1 MKINISDSELAL
13 LNALRK
19 FDEVEMKTIDNI
31 PQLKGAT
38 IDIPRRG
45 KGDVVKAPIWLVKY
59 LIDIRKLT
67 ISDSLIKLLSQNLW
81 RELAQPISR
90 TSIAK
95 IDPRFYNI
103 VYVYMYILGKTAM
116 PGGKPLANK
125 DDIMAA
131 INKRREVISKLS
143 ELDLE
148 ILRDR
153 LTFEE
158 KVLLNRLRDINKDW
172 GKVLG
177 VD

>member
-19 FDEVEMKTIDNI
+19 FDEVEMKIVDNI
-31 PQLKGAT
+31 PRLKGAT
-38 IDIPRRG
+38 IDIPRR
-45 KGDVVKAPIWLVKY
+45 KRGDVVKAPIWLVEY
-59 LIDIRKLT
+59 LIDTRKLT
-67 ISDSLIKLLSQNLW
+67 VSNTLTKLISQNLW
-81 RELAQPISR
+81 RELAQPVSR

-103 VYVYMYILGKTAM
+103 VYVYMYILRKTGM
-116 PGGKPLANK
+116 PEGKPLANK

-131 INKRREVISKLS
+131 INKRRGIISKLS

-153 LTFEE
+153 LTYEE
-158 KVLLNRLRDINKDW
+158 RVLLNRLRDINKDW
-172 GKVLG
+172 DKVLG